1 MLTDKIQQDI
11 ITALKAK
18 DEKKL
23 SCLRFLSAAIKNKQI
38 DSQKEITDEDVAT
51 VISKQIKEL
60 KEANIMFEKAGRN
73 DLVENN
79 NYQIRLL
86 SSYLPA
92 EISDEELKKEIDK
105 LIADNQD
112 IYNKNPKAIIGIA
125 VKTLKDKAS
134 PERIMKIIS

>member
-38 DSQKEITDEDVAT
+38 DSQKELTDEDVAS
-51 VISKQIKEL
+51 VIRKQIKEL

>member
-38 DSQKEITDEDVAT
+38 DSQKELTDENVAS
-51 VISKQIKEL
+51 VIRKQIKEL